1 VERQHL
7 VEHVK
12 GVYAAFATGDA
23 EAYRKSFAED
33 VVWHVPGD
41 NPVSGAYRGPVEYF
55 ETMPARMGPLDRWS
69 IAVTDVLTN
78 QKDDAALVAFH
89 LEGSRRG
96 RTVDLDGF
104 HMIRLDEAG
113 RIVEGWGFTV
123 DQDALDD
130 FFSA

>member
-1 VERQHL
+1 
-7 VEHVK
+7 
-12 GVYAAFATGDA
+12 
-23 EAYRKSFAED
+23 
-33 VVWHVPGD
+33 
-41 NPVSGAYRGPVEYF
+41 
-55 ETMPARMGPLDRWS
+55 MPARMGPLDRWS
-69 IAVTDVLTN
+69 VAVTDVMAN